1 MEEAAAVTAAVEA
14 AAAVAAVDNDLLPTP
29 ETWAPTASHVVST
42 PWEQT
47 TTAQRASKR
56 RIIIRTAPHGA
67 SAWAATNFSSRP
79 TESNPTTS
87 ATSATRTGP
96 PPFDEG
102 RG

>member
-1 MEEAAAVTAAVEA
+1 M
-14 AAAVAAVDNDLLPTP
+14 AVADNNLLPTP
-29 ETWAPTASHVVST
+29 ETWAPTAGHVVST

-47 TTAQRASKR
+47 TPAQHASKR

-67 SAWAATNFSSRP
+67 SAWAATNVGPRP
-79 TESNPTTS
+79 TESNPTNS

-96 PPFDEG
+96 PPFDGG